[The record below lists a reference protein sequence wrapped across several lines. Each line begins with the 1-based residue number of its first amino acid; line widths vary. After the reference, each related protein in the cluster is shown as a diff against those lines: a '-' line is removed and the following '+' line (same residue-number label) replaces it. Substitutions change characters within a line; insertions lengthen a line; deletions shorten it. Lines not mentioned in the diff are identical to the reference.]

1 MVRAWSRFGLH
12 SWGSTQV
19 DLDHG
24 KSSGKSAN
32 PFLLLCMGD
41 YIYTK
46 IPERCL
52 TMGWLAAWLA
62 GCLPVPACACLCP
75 CLCLALPAS
84 ACLCLLLPASA
95 CLCLLLLGTAGLPVF
110 LLLACCPS
118 WAAGLLVVCCCYC
131 CCYPQMASGF
141 RILLCVHI
149 ENTILTIIIDICV
162 MPRVPEPEK
171 RYGTP

>member
-62 GCLPVPACACLCP
+62 GCLPVPACACLCLP
-75 CLCLALPAS
+75 LPGSACLCLPLPAS
-84 ACLCLLLPASA
+84 ACFCLPLPASA
-95 CLCLLLLGTAGLPVF
+95 WYCWLAGVPSAGLLPLLGCWSTGGLLLL
-110 LLLACCPS
+110 LLLLPTN
-118 WAAGLLVVCCCYC
+118 
-131 CCYPQMASGF
+131 GF
-141 RILLCVHI
+141 RIQDPACVHI